1 MKLNVT
7 IKTVLTQEEWVI
19 LCDASAVLDQL
30 RILLEDYDN
39 EFKIID
45 CALNHLQEV
54 MQNVID
60 DYE

>member
-1 MKLNVT
+1 MKLDVT
-7 IKTVLTQEEWVI
+7 IKTVLTQEEWAT
-19 LCDASAVLDQL
+19 LCDASDVLDQL

-39 EFKIID
+39 EFEIVD